1 MLTDRRQV
9 MKRKKNKT
17 KKVRDN
23 RFEMLIEENKKK
35 EISNFS
41 SKFIL
46 KTKSKR
52 TTEN

>member
-1 MLTDRRQV
+1 

-35 EISNFS
+35 KEISNFS

>member
-9 MKRKKNKT
+9 MKRKKKNKT

-35 EISNFS
+35 RNIEF
-41 SKFIL
+41 
-46 KTKSKR
+46 
-52 TTEN
+52 